1 MLISDKKTN
10 RSFDNGGI
18 LLIGTWKCLI
28 DFLYRLQHFNLLIR
42 MVYFFKT
49 DH

>member
-1 MLISDKKTN
+1 MLMSDKKTI

-28 DFLYRLQHFNLLIR
+28 DFLQRLQNFNLFIR
-42 MVYFFKT
+42 MVHLKT
-49 DH
+49 DL